1 MITENG
7 QEIKT
12 PRTRGDQETNRSGI
26 NADRSRGTGQIG
38 GEAISKP
45 FSTYRNDRQGRNFAQ
60 QRGQAIIGGILDRLI
75 LKTQDLIQ
83 ESENRTVEL
92 KNDLQE
98 LKDLSQQFK
107 TSEEPE

>member
-7 QEIKT
+7 QEIKA
-12 PRTRGDQETNRSGI
+12 PRTRGDQKTNRSGI
-26 NADRSRGTGQIG
+26 DSDRSGGTGQTG

-45 FSTYRNDRQGRNFAQ
+45 LSAYRNDRQGRNFPQ

-83 ESENRTVEL
+83 ESENRAVEL
-92 KNDLQE
+92 KNHLQE
-98 LKDLSQQFK
+98 LKDLSEQFK
-107 TSEEPE
+107 TSEELE

>member
-7 QEIKT
+7 QEIKA
-12 PRTRGDQETNRSGI
+12 PRTWGDQETNRSGI
-26 NADRSRGTGQIG
+26 DSDRSRGTGQTG
-38 GEAISKP
+38 GEAISKSL
-45 FSTYRNDRQGRNFAQ
+45 STYRNDRQGRNFAQ

-92 KNDLQE
+92 KNHLQE

>member
-1 MITENG
+1 MIIENG
-7 QEIKT
+7 QEIKA

-26 NADRSRGTGQIG
+26 DSDRSGGTRQTGA
-38 GEAISKP
+38 EVISKSLP
-45 FSTYRNDRQGRNFAQ
+45 AYRNDRQGRNFAQ
-60 QRGQAIIGGILDRLI
+60 QRGQTIIGGILDRLI

-92 KNDLQE
+92 KNHLQE
-98 LKDLSQQFK
+98 LNDLSEQFK